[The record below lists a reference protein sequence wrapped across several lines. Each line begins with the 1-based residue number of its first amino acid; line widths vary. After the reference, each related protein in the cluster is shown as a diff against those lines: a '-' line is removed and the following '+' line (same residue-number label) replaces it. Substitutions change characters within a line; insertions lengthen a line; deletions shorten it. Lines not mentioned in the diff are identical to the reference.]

1 MTNANS
7 IPVTIK
13 NTKTGETVNGRKV
26 ILCEKP
32 LLVAYIAGNKVFLSM
47 PEAETEVTP

>member
-1 MTNANS
+1 MLNENT

-26 ILCEKP
+26 ILYEKP
-32 LLVAYIAGNKVFLSM
+32 LLVAYIAGNKIFLSM
-47 PEAETEVTP
+47 PEHKL